1 MADGG
6 CDLSPCTFDGLPRW
20 HLVKPAH
27 PLSARLQHGQF
38 YSSVTLILEHP
49 DYHLTSAFVLF
60 HIFS

>member
-38 YSSVTLILEHP
+38 YSSVTLIL
-49 DYHLTSAFVLF
+49 
-60 HIFS
+60 